1 MKVLVIDD
9 DSGLRRALT
18 LILEDGGYQVDLASD
33 GRDGMERARNGRP
46 DMILSDVRMP
56 GIDGLDL
63 VEQLRA
69 SGVTTPVV
77 VMTAYGSMDLAV
89 EAVRRGASDYLAKPF
104 GAQDVLLTLRKV
116 EERFNLLRSDEAEE
130 PSPGGRRRFG
140 ALLAASPRMIEVAE
154 MALKVARHPTSVL
167 VQGPT
172 GTGKELLA
180 RLIHDN
186 SQRASAP
193 FVAVNCGAIPD
204 TLLESEFFGVMK
216 GAFTGAERDRPGLFE
231 AASGGTLFLD
241 ELGELP
247 ENLQVKLLRAL
258 QEGTVRRLGSD
269 QEAQVDVR
277 VIGATNRR
285 LLDEVADGRFRED
298 LYYRLA
304 VVTLEVPPLR
314 DRPEDLEI
322 LMRHF
327 LESRARRLGVE
338 VPEVSEGAMAV
349 LRVHRWP
356 GNVRELENVLER
368 ALIMA
373 EGRLIRAGDLPAS
386 LASAIE
392 APAFPDRPIPL
403 GRSGGGGLPGG
414 GGRSMG
420 MGPGSGDATRAPRGG
435 PGGGAA
441 GPAGGGGYP
450 AGAGGPGAGGAG
462 PGGAGGVLGPDAF
475 GPDGL
480 EDLSVKRRSASLEKD
495 LIRKALEKTGGHRG
509 QASELLELSDRAL
522 RYKIREYGLD
532 GGSGADGASD
542 LGDESD
548 EGDEGSDG
556 AG

>member
-1 MKVLVIDD
+1 VKVLVVDD

-33 GRDGMERARNGRP
+33 GKDGLERARNGRP
-46 DMILSDVRMP
+46 DLILSDVRMP
-56 GIDGLDL
+56 GMDGLDL

-69 SGVTTPVV
+69 AGITTPVV

-116 EERFNLLRSDEAEE
+116 EERFNLLRPEE
-130 PSPGGRRRFG
+130 VDDPAPGGRRRYG

-186 SQRASAP
+186 SQRSSAP

-204 TLLESEFFGVMK
+204 NLLESEFFGVMK

-258 QEGTVRRLGSD
+258 QEGTVRRLGAD
-269 QEAQVDVR
+269 QEAHVDVR
-277 VIGATNRR
+277 VLGATNRR
-285 LLDEVADGRFRED
+285 LMDEVAAGRFRED

-314 DRPEDLEI
+314 ERPEDLELLI
-322 LMRHF
+322 RHF

-373 EGRLIRAGDLPAS
+373 EGRLIRAGDLPAN
-386 LASAIE
+386 LASAIQV
-392 APAFPDRPIPL
+392 PAFPDRPLPAPR
-403 GRSGGGGLPGG
+403 GSGAPGMGANSGSGGGAPDGASPSRGWHASASQGG
-414 GGRSMG
+414 GPLGGSAG
-420 MGPGSGDATRAPRGG
+420 GPAGAHGGG
-435 PGGGAA
+435 PGLQD
-441 GPAGGGGYP
+441 P
-450 AGAGGPGAGGAG
+450 PGE
-462 PGGAGGVLGPDAF
+462 
-475 GPDGL
+475 
-480 EDLSVKRRSASLEKD
+480 EDLSVKRRSAALEKD

-532 GGSGADGASD
+532 DRDDAADQVLGADAGEEPYT
-542 LGDESD
+542 GE
-548 EGDEGSDG
+548 EGDA